1 MVYSRYFACR
11 DETGSGARCDG
22 DRDQAK
28 RARGGSEC
36 EKIEIAQEIVE
47 RQVDRCRE
55 SIGGAREKNWWCGF
69 ALRMRTRERM
79 RPTDWGEE
87 EAVGE

>member
-1 MVYSRYFACR
+1 MAIVTRQR
-11 DETGSGARCDG
+11 EREK
-22 DRDQAK
+22 DRSA
-28 RARGGSEC
+28 
-36 EKIEIAQEIVE
+36 KIEIGYETVE
-47 RQVDRCRE
+47 RQVDRCQE

-79 RPTDWGEE
+79 RPTDWGGE